1 MPCGPACGGEGSDAA
16 GNVAATSI
24 KGAPR
29 DDDIGTRRRGH
40 RRRQESRRDQAAKA
54 ADLPEPVSGFGRVLR
69 AQCTRHSKIAAAFEE
84 LSEQSIVYQQTLGR
98 GTLPRQRRSKRV
110 AVSPLFLSAV
120 LSLLLCWIPPSS
132 GNLPDEGFGGSDKHP
147 QCNCAHGTATIAT
160 GSGPTRCS
168 VDGQHDCWSCDEGYH
183 LSVDAAANTA
193 STCDANEC
201 ICAHG
206 AQSVATGS
214 GGFLCAADSQHDCS
228 SCDEGYHLSVV
239 AAANTASTCDAN
251 ACNCAHGTATI
262 ATGSGPTRCSVDGQH
277 DCWSCDEGYH
287 LSVDAAANTASACDA
302 NECICAHGEQSVATG
317 PGPRLCSVDGQH
329 DCWSCDAGYH
339 LSVDAAANTASTC
352 DMNEFSLFHASNRAE
367 LDVKIDECL
376 DENENGDCTDLAN
389 VNGVIGAWSIG
400 SVTGM
405 SSCE

>member
-160 GSGPTRCS
+160 GSGPERCS
-168 VDGQHDCWSCDEGYH
+168 VDGQHDCSRCDAGYH

-251 ACNCAHGTATI
+251 ACSCTRGTQSL
-262 ATGSGPTRCSVDGQH
+262 ATGSGPT
-277 DCWSCDEGYH
+277 
-287 LSVDAAANTASACDA
+287 
-302 NECICAHGEQSVATG
+302 
-317 PGPRLCSVDGQH
+317 LCSVDGQH
-329 DCWSCDAGYH
+329 DCSSCDAGFQ
-339 LSVDAAANTASTC
+339 LSAPAEANSASICVTDAGTGGGDDGALIQCRCPYGTASV
-352 DMNEFSLFHASNRAE
+352 E
-367 LDVKIDECL
+367 
-376 DENENGDCTDLAN
+376 G
-389 VNGVIGAWSIG
+389 GVGG
-400 SVTGM
+400 TL
-405 SSCE
+405 CR